1 MAGINPAV
9 NFIVSD
15 VDEVSE
21 DALRQIVLTL
31 STSLEA
37 SEFSFR
43 KMTDRQEVLLTMNG
57 SHIEESDFENLIS
70 MHFELEGHLVT
81 VTQVKLDSVFAMKF
95 SSKRDIDELLLELQ
109 IKDVFKDQTG
119 NTKDI
124 KAVIGNKTLSVA
136 LVILDSCIGDDV
148 LHSDLSAVEDLLE
161 VYRVN
166 SAEFL
171 DIFFGKCGTLE
182 NHLEKVWSCDD
193 SGGIHKVVEI
203 TNDRCLN
210 GHRKLSAETNLN
222 SDKDVKVLEKEK
234 VKTIAIEGEY
244 ASEKCELLERL
255 CQKLTVG
262 DCSLTVNYDSKVVT
276 ITGKDIRKFQE
287 CVAMIE
293 MQMKLFHCEEITN
306 MSKKLFNLIRNKKV
320 KKCFL
325 DILAENQL
333 DNVILF
339 EDSLN
344 RPAVLGLNKVKTRN
358 FIEWLGKFFAKESIK
373 FYHSHNKLG
382 CKILETFLEKL
393 ELNRWVSVDVID
405 DEVVVQGLVTDVLS
419 ILEDVKN
426 CLLSFKHILVEK
438 DSLNYINEYGIEGIA
453 CQALLEENHVC
464 LFTTNKDDELLIK
477 RNPMRRKTFYAPPVL
492 YNVLK
497 DSLQDLKTTI
507 KKSCMTE
514 IHYNYS
520 SIEQLSNFKG
530 RVFLMIRNKYQISS
544 FCGKFDWPKTVA
556 ALAER
561 DLIYELD
568 PGEATVTIFSEK
580 SIVLEVKSILQGCL
594 RATNASE
601 PDYNEEN
608 YCLQNHDFNI
618 RLAFQ
623 SENHCG
629 EFSIPLMTYHIRQP
643 TTPPNKCMVS

>member
-1 MAGINPAV
+1 M
-9 NFIVSD
+9 
-15 VDEVSE
+15 
-21 DALRQIVLTL
+21 
-31 STSLEA
+31 
-37 SEFSFR
+37 
-43 KMTDRQEVLLTMNG
+43 
-57 SHIEESDFENLIS
+57 
-70 MHFELEGHLVT
+70 
-81 VTQVKLDSVFAMKF
+81 
-95 SSKRDIDELLLELQ
+95 
-109 IKDVFKDQTG
+109 
-119 NTKDI
+119 
-124 KAVIGNKTLSVA
+124 
-136 LVILDSCIGDDV
+136 
-148 LHSDLSAVEDLLE
+148 HSDLSAVEDLLE

-339 EDSLN
+339 EYSLN

-358 FIEWLGKFFAKESIK
+358 FIEWLGKFFAKV
-373 FYHSHNKLG
+373 G
-382 CKILETFLEKL
+382 P
-393 ELNRWVSVDVID
+393 R
-405 DEVVVQGLVTDVLS
+405 
-419 ILEDVKN
+419 
-426 CLLSFKHILVEK
+426 
-438 DSLNYINEYGIEGIA
+438 
-453 CQALLEENHVC
+453 
-464 LFTTNKDDELLIK
+464 
-477 RNPMRRKTFYAPPVL
+477 
-492 YNVLK
+492 
-497 DSLQDLKTTI
+497 
-507 KKSCMTE
+507 
-514 IHYNYS
+514 
-520 SIEQLSNFKG
+520 
-530 RVFLMIRNKYQISS
+530 
-544 FCGKFDWPKTVA
+544 KFDQ
-556 ALAER
+556 R
-561 DLIYELD
+561 
-568 PGEATVTIFSEK
+568 
-580 SIVLEVKSILQGCL
+580 
-594 RATNASE
+594 
-601 PDYNEEN
+601 
-608 YCLQNHDFNI
+608 NI
-618 RLAFQ
+618 
-623 SENHCG
+623 
-629 EFSIPLMTYHIRQP
+629 
-643 TTPPNKCMVS
+643 